1 DLRRKPRELERRP
14 ARGDLGHAVPRH
26 GRSRMIGGR
35 YWAALGLAA
44 TVAGV
49 AGLALAAPS
58 PGPEVVVYK
67 SPTCGCCKKWVEHVQ
82 AAGFRVTVHDTSS
95 LAGVMERYGVP
106 RKLTACHTAVVDG
119 YVESEVLV
127 VCPHCGEA
135 NELGLDP
142 GGGSVQEYVE
152 DCQVCCRPWRV
163 TVRYAE
169 DGTADVFTEALDE

>member
-1 DLRRKPRELERRP
+1 
-14 ARGDLGHAVPRH
+14 
-26 GRSRMIGGR
+26 MIGGR

-95 LAGVMERYGVP
+95 LAGVAVPGMPAGSPGMESDAPARYYI
-106 RKLTACHTAVVDG
+106 LTFDKNGAT
-119 YVESEVLV
+119 
-127 VCPHCGEA
+127 
-135 NELGLDP
+135 
-142 GGGSVQEYVE
+142 SVYGA
-152 DCQVCCRPWRV
+152 R
-163 TVRYAE
+163 
-169 DGTADVFTEALDE
+169 

>member
-1 DLRRKPRELERRP
+1 
-14 ARGDLGHAVPRH
+14 
-26 GRSRMIGGR
+26 MIGGR

-82 AAGFRVTVHDTSS
+82 AAGFRETVHDTSS

-106 RKLTACHTAVVDG
+106 RKLTACHTAIVDG
-119 YVESEVLV
+119 YV
-127 VCPHCGEA
+127 
-135 NELGLDP
+135 
-142 GGGSVQEYVE
+142 VE
-152 DCQVCCRPWRV
+152 GHVP
-163 TVRYAE
+163 
-169 DGTADVFTEALDE
+169 ADVIQRLLKERPEIAGVAVPGMPAGSPGMDTDMPARYYILTFDKNGTTSVFGAR

>member
-1 DLRRKPRELERRP
+1 
-14 ARGDLGHAVPRH
+14 
-26 GRSRMIGGR
+26 MIGGR

-106 RKLTACHTAVVDG
+106 RKLTACHTAIVDG
-119 YVESEVLV
+119 YV
-127 VCPHCGEA
+127 
-135 NELGLDP
+135 
-142 GGGSVQEYVE
+142 VE
-152 DCQVCCRPWRV
+152 GHVP
-163 TVRYAE
+163 
-169 DGTADVFTEALDE
+169 ADVIQRLLKERPEIAGVAVPGMPAGAPGMESDTPAKYYILTFDKNGATSVYGSR